1 MLPFIVIFGLMLFVQ
16 RVSYSVLPPDVYRR
30 LGIAGAA
37 PPLIGS
43 VINGIFAAI
52 YIEIPDEGPPKLDD
66 ILFSH
71 VVNDP
76 VVVTS
81 LALYSILHNSY
92 YRPRPTKFPQI
103 AGHSFDW
110 AAEVKR
116 NPHLYWD
123 DIVPCALG
131 TPEDVFCQRLQLDAS
146 GRWISHAPLPLPRA
160 QPTFV
165 PASAKKSKRATPM
178 PTAKKSKP
186 AARKS
191 KPVNHSKP
199 TSSASDGGPRRSQA
213 PPYPVRSSAKKSKPA
228 TPTPA
233 AKKSKPAARK
243 SKPVNRSKST
253 SNGSDRKPRRSQA
266 PPCPRARLFSTF
278 ALGLLLPLSFG
289 FQYLHEWIL
298 RKFEE
303 DQQTRI
309 PTWASAMLNATITIA
324 VLACAPRPLLP
335 SIFDPFFPILVAYVC
350 STLVFLYVSIGSTDD
365 Q

>member
-1 MLPFIVIFGLMLFVQ
+1 MLPFIVIFGLMLLVQ
-16 RVSYSVLPPDVYRR
+16 RVSYSILPPGVYRR

-37 PPLIGS
+37 PPLIGG

-66 ILFSH
+66 VLFSH

-146 GRWISHAPLPLPRA
+146 GRWISHAPLLLPRA
-160 QPTFV
+160 QSPFV

-178 PTAKKSKP
+178 PAAKP

-191 KPVNHSKP
+191 KPVNRSKS

-213 PPYPVRSSAKKSKPA
+213 PPFSVRSSTKKSKPA

-233 AKKSKPAARK
+233 AKSKPATRK
-243 SKPVNRSKST
+243 SKPDNRSNST

-298 RKFEE
+298 HKLEE
-303 DQQTRI
+303 DQRIRI
-309 PTWASAMLNATITIA
+309 PTWASAVLSATITIA

-335 SIFDPFFPILVAYVC
+335 SIIDPLFPILVAYVC
-350 STLVFLYVSIGSTDD
+350 SILVFLYVSIGDTDD
-365 Q
+365 QE